1 MLEIGFVVGCCVGAN
16 VINSISDPVSVY
28 LVEWNILV
36 PAYFGIPFQ
45 GVSGFL
51 KYIYIYI
58 YICICMYMNTHVY
71 NLLSTIYCVSIVK
84 ILSI

>member
-36 PAYFGIPFQ
+36 PAYFGIPFP

-51 KYIYIYI
+51 NIYIYIYI
-58 YICICMYMNTHVY
+58 YMYMNTHIY
-71 NLLSTIYCVSIVK
+71 SLLFTIYCVSIVK